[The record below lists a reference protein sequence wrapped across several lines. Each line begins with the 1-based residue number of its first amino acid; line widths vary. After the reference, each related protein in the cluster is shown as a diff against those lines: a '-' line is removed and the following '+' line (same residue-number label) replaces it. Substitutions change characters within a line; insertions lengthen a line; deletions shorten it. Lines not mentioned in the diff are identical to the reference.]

1 MIYHY
6 CKIVLSYAAIIGLC
20 VCTALA
26 IYILLD
32 IPADTSLEPKVKVSL
47 KEKRIKKL
55 NAVIEDNFRTKYKMN
70 AYFDNKRKGR
80 DERCRNLPLLKY
92 ASTDEFMIVN
102 DKPAE
107 VGECEVF
114 DIKQQ
119 MAVAKIVYRGSEDDP
134 ESALALLRNYLMST
148 NREPQCAV
156 NDFSKYDTEA
166 GDLCLRSA
174 TMSYTPR
181 LLPKKIIIESSKLN
195 QKDKWPVKYYLF
207 AGPVGFTV
215 SITEQTSFRHDA
227 LLKAL
232 ASMILDNPPGKI
244 PVSTRYTKAKYEA
257 ACSVVAKDKEN
268 ERIETERRWEEQ
280 KRKEILADY
289 EKLRSEFLAGIND
302 FLPYRWR
309 WTKPENTYKHFIQ
322 THFGDGELYSDAALA
337 KNECIGK
344 VPLMGI
350 RKRFPVQESK
360 NKVTEKDILSE
371 FSNLKALVY
380 KPFTTEHGFEFPRG
394 FVNYCGIRD
403 KNDIK
408 KVHDYIIGVIYC
420 DSKAQARDALIYMI
434 LNRPSVRDASPL
446 VAETIRRD
454 DLALGDIAFSCKG
467 EILDDL
473 TTKKDTNNSQIYFIR
488 NNTAVIVKSMRKDDS
503 VLDTARWIDEMLK
516 K

>member
-1 MIYHY
+1 MKIATLIFFFAFILFICKLEADNNIKEEEKLNDSDLEMISKMDSFPLKRLKDMPRGDKKTNHDAKGMFEKFKNEFFGLNGCVVVSVNTFNNSCSMQMFDGEKLFDINISFFDCSLHAYY
-6 CKIVLSYAAIIGLC
+6 EFALRNEMTTSMRIDAPVIPAGISKEEKALGDFSMITTTPSKKPYRISFVRKTYNVCIYEKYGNPLENMNSYAKQIDDL
-20 VCTALA
+20 LA
-26 IYILLD
+26 GK
-32 IPADTSLEPKVKVSL
+32 TS
-47 KEKRIKKL
+47 
-55 NAVIEDNFRTKYKMN
+55 F
-70 AYFDNKRKGR
+70 
-80 DERCRNLPLLKY
+80 
-92 ASTDEFMIVN
+92 
-102 DKPAE
+102 
-107 VGECEVF
+107 
-114 DIKQQ
+114 
-119 MAVAKIVYRGSEDDP
+119 
-134 ESALALLRNYLMST
+134 
-148 NREPQCAV
+148 
-156 NDFSKYDTEA
+156 
-166 GDLCLRSA
+166 
-174 TMSYTPR
+174 
-181 LLPKKIIIESSKLN
+181 LPKNTTELVKLREEYL
-195 QKDKWPVKYYLF
+195 KW
-207 AGPVGFTV
+207 T
-215 SITEQTSFRHDA
+215 
-227 LLKAL
+227 
-232 ASMILDNPPGKI
+232 
-244 PVSTRYTKAKYEA
+244 AKQEEI
-257 ACSVVAKDKEN
+257 AK
-268 ERIETERRWEEQ
+268 TL
-280 KRKEILADY
+280 KRKERLARY

-473 TTKKDTNNSQIYFIR
+473 TTKKDTNNSKIYFIR
-488 NNTAVIVKSMRKDDS
+488 NNTAVIVKSMREDDS
-503 VLDTARWIDEMLK
+503 VLDTAKWIDEMLLK
-516 K
+516 